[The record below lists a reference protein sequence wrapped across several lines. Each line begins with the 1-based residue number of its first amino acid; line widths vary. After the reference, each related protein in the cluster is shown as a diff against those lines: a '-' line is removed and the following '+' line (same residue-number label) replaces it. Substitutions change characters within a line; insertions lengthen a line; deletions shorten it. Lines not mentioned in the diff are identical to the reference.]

1 MSNHEI
7 ERLIRPI
14 SSHRS
19 LVLWFA
25 LAIALVVVAA
35 FAPIYWLRF
44 SRHDPNLTWL
54 VNLHGLAML
63 AWIALL
69 ITQVSLV
76 RGRKFSLHR
85 RIGTVGAALAV
96 TMMVLG
102 AIVVIHGAERHAHDD
117 SRLFWIMLVA
127 FDGLSLLVFLLLVSA
142 AILLRERSDYH
153 RRLILLAT
161 LGLLGPAFGRL
172 TSIVNG
178 FGDDSDSAVLV
189 LMTLPLLAFA
199 VVDVRRLRRL
209 HPATGWGI
217 GLVAS
222 ANVLTYLAK
231 LAL

>member
-1 MSNHEI
+1 VSNIEI
-7 ERLIRPI
+7 EGPFAPILI
-14 SSHRS
+14 HRS
-19 LVLWFA
+19 FVLWIA
-25 LAIALVVVAA
+25 LAIALVVIAA

-54 VNLHGLAML
+54 VNLHGLAMF
-63 AWIALL
+63 AWITLL

-76 RGRKFSLHR
+76 RRRNVSLHR
-85 RIGTVGAALAV
+85 RLGGIGAALAV
-96 TMMVLG
+96 TMAVLG
-102 AIVVIHGAERHAHDD
+102 VIVVIHGAERHAHGDP
-117 SRLFWIMLVA
+117 RLFGLMLVA
-127 FDGLSLLVFLLLVSA
+127 FDGLSLLVFLMLVSV
-142 AILLRERSDYH
+142 AILLRKRSDYH

-178 FGDDSDSAVLV
+178 FGDDSDTAVLV

-199 VVDVRRLRRL
+199 VVDVRRLRQL

-231 LAL
+231 LAM